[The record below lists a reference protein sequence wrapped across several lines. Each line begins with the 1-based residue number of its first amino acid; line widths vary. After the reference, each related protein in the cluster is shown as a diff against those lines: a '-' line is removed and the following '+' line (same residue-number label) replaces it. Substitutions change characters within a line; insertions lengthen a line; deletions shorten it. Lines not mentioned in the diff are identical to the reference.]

1 MSESNMMGH
10 LSNKWNEKW
19 YIWNP
24 ALMNKNCV
32 LYAYY
37 GLCCFPRWWCCVEK
51 IDKKNRTIKVTEIR
65 KVVNVEWANKQR
77 PSQHVLVTQLVG
89 CEAQETLE
97 PYCID
102 ETFFKWLKIVQ
113 VIIMHAGT

>member
-1 MSESNMMGH
+1 MHIMGFVAFQDDDV
-10 LSNKWNEKW
+10 
-19 YIWNP
+19 
-24 ALMNKNCV
+24 ALRRLIK
-32 LYAYY
+32 
-37 GLCCFPRWWCCVEK
+37 K
-51 IDKKNRTIKVTEIR
+51 IEQLKLRTEIR

-77 PSQHVLVTQLVG
+77 PSQHVLVTTQLVG